1 MNKSLEQ
8 VKEFHALFN
17 APVLDV
23 PKIPAKERCDLRIG
37 LISEE
42 LDELKEAIKNNDLVE
57 VLDALCDIMY
67 VLNGTILEFGFQNIF
82 DTAFNEVQRSNMS
95 KACEN
100 ELVAQATVEHY
111 KQKDGTESDY
121 KEVNGKYIV
130 YRNEDNKVLKSV
142 NYSPANLPGIIKG
155 VDTFNMYLD

>member
-23 PKIPAKERCDLRIG
+23 PKIPAKERCDLRIC

-57 VLDALCDIMY
+57 ALDALCDIMY

-95 KACEN
+95 KACSSED
-100 ELVAQATVEHY
+100 EAKQTLEHY
-111 KQKDGTESDY
+111 KEKDGTEGYY
-121 KEVNGKYIV
+121 KQDGDKWLV
-130 YRNEDNKVLKSV
+130 YRKSDNKVLK
-142 NYSPANLPGIIKG
+142 NKFYSGANLEQ
-155 VDTFNMYLD
+155 FLQC

>member
-100 ELVAQATVEHY
+100 EIVAQETVEHY

-121 KEVNGKYIV
+121 KEVNGKFIV

>member
-100 ELVAQATVEHY
+100 EVVAQETVEHY

>member
-111 KQKDGTESDY
+111 RQKDGTESDY
-121 KEVNGKYIV
+121 KVVNGKYIV

-142 NYSPANLPGIIKG
+142 NYSPANLVGII
-155 VDTFNMYLD
+155 NNSEIYN

>member
-17 APVLDV
+17 APVLDL
-23 PKIPAKERCDLRIG
+23 PQIPAKERCDLRIS

-57 VLDALCDIMY
+57 TLDALCDIMY

-82 DTAFNEVQRSNMS
+82 DTAFNEVQRSNIS
-95 KACEN
+95 KGCN
-100 ELVAQATVEHY
+100 SELEAQETIEHY
-111 KQKDGTESDY
+111 KLKDGTRCYY
-121 KEVNGKYIV
+121 KENNGKWLV
-130 YRNEDNKVLKSV
+130 YRKSDDKVLKSI
-142 NYSPANLPGIIKG
+142 NYIRADLKAII
-155 VDTFNMYLD
+155 NE